1 MKLELFINFAGNCRE
16 AAEFYAK
23 VFKTDVGEMMTY
35 ESVPADP
42 NFPVTEEDKQKIVY
56 AGVKV
61 GDSVLMMMDMPIAA
75 PLVVGNNVSPTISV
89 DTTEE
94 VTRLFNE
101 LKEGGKVLME
111 LQKPFFSELYGM
123 VEDKF
128 GVIWQ
133 ILHYDGQNNQ

>member
-1 MKLELFINFAGNCRE
+1 MKLEMFINFDGNCRE
-16 AAEFYAK
+16 AAEFYAT

-35 ESVPADP
+35 DSVPPDP
-42 NFPVTEEDKQKIVY
+42 NFPVAEEDKQKIVY

-61 GDSVLMMMDMPIAA
+61 GDSVLMMMDMPSNA
-75 PLVVGNNVSPTISV
+75 PLVVGNNVSPTVSA
-89 DTTEE
+89 DSTDE

-101 LKEGGKVLME
+101 LKEGGKVLMD

-123 VEDKF
+123 VADKF

-133 ILHYDGQNNQ
+133 ILHYTGE